1 MQPSIVILTYNSE
14 DSLPLTL
21 ASVEGLSNDIH
32 VVDSYSHDRTLE
44 IARQHGVQITQHAF
58 INYSSQRN
66 WAIDNLPLR
75 NEWQFHLDA
84 DERISPELAREI
96 AALNETVSQD
106 GFHIPR
112 IVVFMGREIR
122 HGGMAPT
129 WHMRLFRAGK
139 GRCENRQY
147 DQHFHCNGPTI
158 QLRGVMYDDIRLT
171 LSEWTARHN
180 RWADAEVIEL
190 QSTDIDGHI
199 AGRFGGNPVE
209 HKRFL
214 RLVYNRGPLFL
225 RAFALFAYRYFGRF
239 GFLDGKEGL
248 IFFVLQTFWFRFLVD
263 AKLYENRK
271 STRHSIGNS

>member
-21 ASVEGLSNDIH
+21 ASVKGLSNDIH
-32 VVDSYSHDRTLE
+32 VVDSYSQDRTLE
-44 IARQHGVQITQHAF
+44 IARQHGVQITQHVF
-58 INYSSQRN
+58 TNYGSQRN
-66 WAIDNLPLR
+66 WAIDNLSLR
-75 NEWQFHLDA
+75 NAWQLHLDA
-84 DERISPELAREI
+84 DERISPELNREI
-96 AALNETVSQD
+96 ASLDETVSQD

-129 WHMRLFRAGK
+129 WHMRLFRTGK
-139 GRCENRQY
+139 GRCENRLY
-147 DQHFHCNGPTI
+147 DQHFHCSGTTM
-158 QLRGVMYDDIRLT
+158 QLRGVMYDDVRLT

-180 RWADAEVIEL
+180 RWADAEVNEL
-190 QSTDIDGHI
+190 QSADIDGHI

-214 RLVYNRGPLFL
+214 RLVYNRAPLFL

-239 GFLDGKEGL
+239 GFLDGKEGF

-271 STRHSIGNS
+271 KHKT

>member
-1 MQPSIVILTYNSE
+1 VQPSIVILTYNSE

-21 ASVEGLSNDIH
+21 ASVKELSNDIH
-32 VVDSYSHDRTLE
+32 IVDSYSQDRTLD
-44 IARQHGVQITQHAF
+44 IARQNGVQITQHVF
-58 INYSSQRN
+58 NNYGAQRN

-75 NEWQFHLDA
+75 NEWQLHLDA
-84 DERISPELAREI
+84 DERISQELAREI
-96 AALNETVSQD
+96 AALDETVSQD
-106 GFHIPR
+106 GCYIPR

-129 WHMRLFRAGK
+129 WHMRLFRTGK
-139 GRCENRQY
+139 GRCENRLY
-147 DQHFHCNGPTI
+147 DQHFHCSGPTI

-180 RWADAEVIEL
+180 RWANAEVNEM
-190 QSTDIDGHI
+190 QSADIDGHI

-209 HKRFL
+209 QKRFL
-214 RLVYNRGPLFL
+214 RLVYNRAPLFL
-225 RAFALFAYRYFGRF
+225 RAIALFAYRYFGRF

-271 STRHSIGNS
+271 KHKA